1 MNLSFFYIL
10 LIAIALGID
19 AFSVA
24 LSLGV
29 YSCVPVQVFRVS
41 AHFGFF
47 QFFMPLV
54 GFFLGN
60 NMVQFIRKYDHWVAF
75 GILFLVGLHMLKESF
90 KKEEEDEEKIKCE
103 RTGEWALLGLSIATS
118 IDALAV
124 GLSLGISG
132 GNILF
137 PCIIIGVVAA
147 VMTMVGMY
155 IGNRCSVIFGKR
167 METVGAIVLLLLSLK
182 MLTI

>member
-1 MNLSFFYIL
+1 MNFSIYYIII
-10 LIAIALGID
+10 IAIALGID

-29 YSCVPVQVFRVS
+29 HYCLPVQVFRIS

-47 QFFMPLV
+47 QFFMPFI

-60 NMVQFIRKYDHWVAF
+60 NMVHYIRKYDHWVAF
-75 GILFLVGLHMLKESF
+75 GILFLVGLNMLKESF
-90 KKEEEDEEKIKCE
+90 SKDEEKVECD
-103 RTGEWALLGLSIATS
+103 RTSGWILIGLSIATS

-124 GLSLGISG
+124 GLSFGIAGSD
-132 GNILF
+132 ILL

-147 VMTMVGMY
+147 LMSMVGMY
-155 IGNRCSVIFGKR
+155 IGNRCSAIFGKR
-167 METVGAIVLLLLSLK
+167 METVGAIVLILLSIK
-182 MLTI
+182 MLSI